1 MIGYLVWK
9 AKGWRIRYYEEE
21 INGMHF
27 LRAEVPGIPGTAR
40 GVRLRRKA
48 VEVLRRNGV
57 SRFLNPELEGGQA
70 VATGPLWR
78 ALAAPLALTGLTVQ
92 GIPHDQALV
101 ALHAGKVDRSI
112 ITCCTALASEVRALS
127 LDMPDREG
135 LAWALQRRFGIP
147 VLEQGGDVALC
158 FSGRKQGID
167 LRGDTP
173 QPGGI
178 FVGLF
183 RSDASGRTVRPSPY
197 WPILWSRESSICRT
211 FRWLPHAASRQAGRR
226 NRRSDS
232 AFFLF

>member
-1 MIGYLVWK
+1 M
-9 AKGWRIRYYEEE
+9 
-21 INGMHF
+21 
-27 LRAEVPGIPGTAR
+27 
-40 GVRLRRKA
+40 
-48 VEVLRRNGV
+48 EVLRRNGV

-112 ITCCTALASEVRALS
+112 IPCCTALASEVRALS

-183 RSDASGRTVRPSPY
+183 RSDASGGLSARAPIGLFCGAGSP
-197 WPILWSRESSICRT
+197 PFAGHSGGCRT
-211 FRWLPHAASRQAGRR
+211 PPPGRR
-226 NRRSDS
+226 GGGTDALILHFSCFEEMCERI
-232 AFFLF
+232 

>member
-9 AKGWRIRYYEEE
+9 TKGWRIRYYEEE
-21 INGMHF
+21 INGVHF
-27 LRAEVPGIPGTAR
+27 LRAEIPGTPDTAR
-40 GVRLRRKA
+40 GVRLQRRA
-48 VEVLRRNGV
+48 MELLRRNGV

-92 GIPHDQALV
+92 GVPHDQALV
-101 ALHAGKVDRSI
+101 ALHAEKVDRSI
-112 ITCCTALASEVRALS
+112 VTCCTALASEVRALS

-158 FSGRKQGID
+158 FSGREQGID

-173 QPGGI
+173 QPAGFSLDCAGLVLPEDCPPEPMLAYFVEQGVIHLPDIRVVAARRLPAGGM
-178 FVGLF
+178 
-183 RSDASGRTVRPSPY
+183 PS
-197 WPILWSRESSICRT
+197 S
-211 FRWLPHAASRQAGRR
+211 
-226 NRRSDS
+226 
-232 AFFLF
+232 